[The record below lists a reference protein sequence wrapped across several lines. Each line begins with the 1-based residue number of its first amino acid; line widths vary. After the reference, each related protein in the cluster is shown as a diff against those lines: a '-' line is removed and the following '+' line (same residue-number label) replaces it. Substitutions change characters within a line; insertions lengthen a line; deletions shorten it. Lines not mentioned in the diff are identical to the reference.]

1 MKGRLLIVDDERGI
15 LVALKGLF
23 SKEGYEVDTSESG
36 EDALQKVKAG
46 LFHVI
51 ITDLSMKGM
60 SGLDLM
66 REVKTLDPECAILM
80 ITAYG
85 TQRIAVEAMKAGAE
99 DYLPKPFDNDELRLK
114 VRHVMEKQLLKRAH
128 HQLLEQVRL
137 ETGRFEDMVGRSRA
151 MMRVF
156 ETIDK
161 VAPTDVTVLVRGESG
176 TGKELVA
183 HAVHFRSPRARA
195 AFVAVNCAAF
205 SRELVESE
213 LFGHEKG
220 AFTGAVAR
228 REGKFEAADGGTLF
242 LDEIGDMGLET
253 QAKLL
258 RVLQE
263 KQFERIGGNQPLKV
277 DVRIIAATNQDLEA
291 MVKSGRFREDL
302 YYRIKVVEVR
312 IPPLREHPEDIPLLV
327 QQFLK
332 DACERFGTPRKQL
345 SVEAMR
351 GCVERPWKGNV
362 RALRAA
368 IEQAVIL
375 SAGAEITYADLLGS
389 SANDEGAPVA
399 HAASGAGAATSAAAN
414 ANSSAGNIADA
425 LEGGLTFREAK
436 EKFVGDWER
445 EFFVR
450 ALKATGGNISRA
462 AERTGMYRQSFQQKM
477 RELGITLADLG
488 LAGGREEASN
498 N

>member
-1 MKGRLLIVDDERGI
+1 LKGRLLVVDDERGI
-15 LVALKGLF
+15 VIALKGLF
-23 SKEGYEVDTSESG
+23 TKEGYEVETAESG
-36 EDALQKVKAG
+36 EEALEKVKAG

-60 SGLDLM
+60 SGLELLKHV
-66 REVKTLDPECAILM
+66 RELDPACAVLM
-80 ITAYG
+80 ITAFG

-99 DYLPKPFDNDELRLK
+99 DYLPKPFDNDELRMK
-114 VRHVMEKQLLKRAH
+114 VRKVMETQLLKREH
-128 HQLLEQVRL
+128 NQLLEQVRL
-137 ETGRFEDMVGRSRA
+137 ETGVFENMVGKSRA

-161 VAPTDVTVLVRGESG
+161 VAPTDVTVLIRGESG

-183 HAVHFRSPRARA
+183 RAIHFRSPRARKP
-195 AFVAVNCAAF
+195 FIAVNCAAF

-228 REGKFEAADGGTLF
+228 REGKFEAANGGTLF
-242 LDEIGDMGLET
+242 LDEIGDMALET

-263 KQFERIGGNQPLKV
+263 QVFERIGGNQPLNV

-291 MVKSGRFREDL
+291 MIEQGKFREDL
-302 YYRIKVVEVR
+302 YYRLKVVEIRVPPVR
-312 IPPLREHPEDIPLLV
+312 ERREDVPLMVQHFIAEARQRFSAPE
-327 QQFLK
+327 
-332 DACERFGTPRKQL
+332 KQL
-345 SVEAMR
+345 TPEAMR
-351 GCVERPWKGNV
+351 ACVEAPWKGNA
-362 RALRAA
+362 RSLKAA

-375 SAGAEITYADLLGS
+375 SSGTGITPEDLFAGSEPEGDHA
-389 SANDEGAPVA
+389 SAPPTNASNHVP
-399 HAASGAGAATSAAAN
+399 AASDNGESAM
-414 ANSSAGNIADA
+414 
-425 LEGGLTFREAK
+425 TFREAK

-445 EFFVR
+445 DFFVR
-450 ALKATGGNISRA
+450 ALRATGGNISRA

-477 RELGITLADLG
+477 RELGITLADIG
-488 LAGGREEASN
+488 LAPKSDAN
-498 N
+498 